1 MADTVKTMKLHIHMN
16 DTDISSVKYMTEQY
30 RLACNFVSQYIFDHG
45 FPMSSVSLSN
55 KLYQTIRSE
64 FGLKSQMTQSAIRTV
79 TARYDGIRTQMKEKP
94 YKFKDVYTNQW
105 YCVYRNLDWLQKP
118 VLFSRPQADLVRNR
132 DYSFVTDQKTN
143 TTYLSLNTLDGR
155 IKVTF
160 DVPACFSDYF
170 DGTWSFGTGKIVSLK
185 DEWYFHIPMT
195 RKNDTEFDKD
205 QVKHVVGIDRGLRYL
220 MTTYDEKDHT
230 SFYSGEAVCKKRET
244 FNKVRAEL
252 QSKGTKSAKRVLK
265 RISGRENRWMS
276 DVNHC
281 LSKTLVNTYGSNT
294 LFVMEDLTDV
304 SFDENLRNRNSK
316 QRNELRSWS
325 FYQLEQFLTY
335 KAEEVGSKVIQ
346 VSPEYT
352 SQRCPKCGRIHK
364 ANRDHDSHLYTCDRC
379 GYQAN
384 DDQVGAMNIQLLG
397 TLWISG
403 NENPKFRISEQG
415 KAIIPSS

>member
-1 MADTVKTMKLHIHMN
+1 
-16 DTDISSVKYMTEQY
+16 
-30 RLACNFVSQYIFDHG
+30 
-45 FPMSSVSLSN
+45 
-55 KLYQTIRSE
+55 
-64 FGLKSQMTQSAIRTV
+64 
-79 TARYDGIRTQMKEKP
+79 
-94 YKFKDVYTNQW
+94 
-105 YCVYRNLDWLQKP
+105 
-118 VLFSRPQADLVRNR
+118 
-132 DYSFVTDQKTN
+132 
-143 TTYLSLNTLDGR
+143 
-155 IKVTF
+155 
-160 DVPACFSDYF
+160 
-170 DGTWSFGTGKIVSLK
+170 
-185 DEWYFHIPMT
+185 
-195 RKNDTEFDKD
+195 
-205 QVKHVVGIDRGLRYL
+205 
-220 MTTYDEKDHT
+220 
-230 SFYSGEAVCKKRET
+230 
-244 FNKVRAEL
+244 
-252 QSKGTKSAKRVLK
+252 
-265 RISGRENRWMS
+265 MS

-281 LSKTLVNTYGSNT
+281 LSKTLVDTYGSNT

-364 ANRDHDSHLYTCDRC
+364 ANRDHDTHLYTCDRC

-415 KAIIPSS
+415 KAIRTTS

>member
-1 MADTVKTMKLHIHMN
+1 M
-16 DTDISSVKYMTEQY
+16 
-30 RLACNFVSQYIFDHG
+30 
-45 FPMSSVSLSN
+45 
-55 KLYQTIRSE
+55 
-64 FGLKSQMTQSAIRTV
+64 
-79 TARYDGIRTQMKEKP
+79 
-94 YKFKDVYTNQW
+94 
-105 YCVYRNLDWLQKP
+105 QKP

-160 DVPACFSDYF
+160 DVPECFGDYF

-185 DEWYFHIPMT
+185 NEWYFHIPMT
-195 RKNDTEFDKD
+195 RKNNTVFDKD

-220 MTTYDEKDHT
+220 MTTYDEKDQT
-230 SFYSGEAVCKKRET
+230 SFCSGEAVCKKRET

-265 RISGRENRWMS
+265 RISGRENRWMR

-281 LSKTLVNTYGSNT
+281 LSKTLVDTYGSNT
-294 LFVMEDLTDV
+294 LFVMEDLTVV
-304 SFDENLRNRNSK
+304 SFDENLRNLNSK

-346 VSPEYT
+346 VSAEYT

-403 NENPKFRISEQG
+403 NENPKFRMSEQE
-415 KAIIPSS
+415 KAIKPSS

>member
-170 DGTWSFGTGKIVSLK
+170 DGTWSFGTGKIV
-185 DEWYFHIPMT
+185 
-195 RKNDTEFDKD
+195 
-205 QVKHVVGIDRGLRYL
+205 
-220 MTTYDEKDHT
+220 EK
-230 SFYSGEAVCKKRET
+230 
-244 FNKVRAEL
+244 
-252 QSKGTKSAKRVLK
+252 
-265 RISGRENRWMS
+265 
-276 DVNHC
+276 
-281 LSKTLVNTYGSNT
+281 
-294 LFVMEDLTDV
+294 
-304 SFDENLRNRNSK
+304 
-316 QRNELRSWS
+316 
-325 FYQLEQFLTY
+325 
-335 KAEEVGSKVIQ
+335 
-346 VSPEYT
+346 
-352 SQRCPKCGRIHK
+352 
-364 ANRDHDSHLYTCDRC
+364 
-379 GYQAN
+379 
-384 DDQVGAMNIQLLG
+384 
-397 TLWISG
+397 
-403 NENPKFRISEQG
+403 
-415 KAIIPSS
+415 